1 MTCDDCDD
9 ELNISV
15 MKSPLY
21 ILLIFCGLSNG
32 YGQDDLMDIIE
43 DETGE
48 EPFFTEQTF
57 KGTRLIN
64 GQSVE
69 TRKRGVLDV
78 LISHRFGRLNT
89 GAYELFG
96 LDESNVRLG
105 VDYGISDR
113 LNFGIGRNSF
123 EKTYDSFLKYKLVR
137 QRDGDRQVVPL
148 SVVAFSSVALKTLR
162 SPTGQEDAD
171 FNSRLTYTYQ
181 LMLGRKFSP
190 AFSFQLTPTFVHRNL
205 VTGGDDPNGI
215 LALGAGGRI
224 KLNKR
229 VSLNAE
235 YYYQLNRAENSLMQ
249 NSVAI
254 GFDIETGGH
263 VFQLHFTNSRAMIEK
278 GFITETTGDFFDGD
292 IHFGFNISR
301 TFQLYE

>member
-1 MTCDDCDD
+1 MRSILVVT
-9 ELNISV
+9 
-15 MKSPLY
+15 
-21 ILLIFCGLSNG
+21 LLIFPLWNVLA
-32 YGQDDLMDIIE
+32 QEDLMDIIN
-43 DETGE
+43 E
-48 EPFFTEQTF
+48 EIKEEESAYAEQIF

-64 GQSVE
+64 GHSVE

-78 LISHRFGRLNT
+78 IISHRFGRVNS

-96 LDESNVRLG
+96 LDQSNVRLG
-105 VDYGISDR
+105 MDYGVTDR
-113 LNFGIGRNSF
+113 LNAGVGRNSF
-123 EKTYDSFLKYKLVR
+123 EKTFDGFLKYKLIR
-137 QRDGDRQVVPL
+137 QQAGNDGTIPV
-148 SVVAFSSVALKTLR
+148 SVVGFSSIALKTLK
-162 SPTGQEDAD
+162 SNDQASEPD
-171 FNSRLTYTYQ
+171 FNSRLTYTHQ
-181 LMLGRKFSP
+181 LIVAKKFSP
-190 AFSFQLTPTFVHRNL
+190 SFSFQLSPTLVHRNAVL
-205 VTGGDDPNGI
+205 EDQDPNDI
-215 LALGAGGRI
+215 YALGAGGRI

-235 YYYQLNRAENSLMQ
+235 YYYQFNRIGNSTIQ

-301 TFQLYE
+301 TFQLHE

>member
-1 MTCDDCDD
+1 
-9 ELNISV
+9 
-15 MKSPLY
+15 MKFTVH
-21 ILLIFCGLSNG
+21 IIFFVFIVSAA
-32 YGQDDLMDIIE
+32 YSQDDLMDIVE
-43 DETGE
+43 QETGQDSI
-48 EPFFTEQTF
+48 FTEQTF

-64 GQSVE
+64 GHSVE

-105 VDYGISDR
+105 LDYGISDR

-123 EKTYDSFLKYKLVR
+123 EKTFDSFLKYKLLR
-137 QRDGDRQVVPL
+137 QRDGEPGVVPV
-148 SVVAFSSVALKTLR
+148 SVVAFSSVALRTLR
-162 SPTGQEDAD
+162 SATGQAEPD
-171 FNSRLTYTYQ
+171 FNSRLTYSYQ
-181 LMLGRKFSP
+181 LLVGRKFSP
-190 AFSFQLTPTFVHRNL
+190 AFSFQVTPTFIHRNL
-205 VTGGDDPNGI
+205 VTEGQDPHGI
-215 LALGAGGRI
+215 IALGAGGRI

-229 VSLNAE
+229 ISLNGE
-235 YYYQLNRAENSLMQ
+235 YYYQFNRAENSPMQ
-249 NSVAI
+249 NAVAF